1 MKDIFEFFYTHSTE
15 GLIITDAEF
24 RILGINPAAED
35 VFQIAGSTCIGS
47 SLVQTIPFQCIDLTF
62 ENIFETL
69 TLEGSWKGR
78 VSHHLPNQTIQ
89 LLSCNFYQL
98 RQELSEQTHYAFLF
112 DLISDSKLLSASLL
126 LQQEQYASFLKSLS
140 EGITVQ
146 TETSDIILC
155 NPAAERIL
163 GLTRDQMLGRS
174 SVDPRWRC
182 IHEDGSPFPGET
194 HPSMVSLGTGL
205 PQRNVVMGVYKPDGD
220 LTWIS
225 INSEPIFDNNSAIPT
240 AVITS
245 FNDITELKSIEQS
258 LKKTEER
265 WNFALEG
272 SGLGVW
278 DWNIAKQE
286 IYFSPH
292 CRRILGFEHYELPDD
307 IDTWRSRVHPDDLPV
322 VKAQLIQYLKGQQ
335 ERFEVEYRVRKKD
348 ESYTWVLDRGMVV
361 DIDSNGMARRMI
373 GTHADQQQRKQMEE
387 AERQISQRFK
397 AVFNSM
403 YQFIGIMT
411 PDGLLVDV
419 NEAALAFAGITMQD
433 VVGKPLW
440 EAPWVSYSETIQ
452 TQIRQDIA
460 RAAKGEFIR
469 HELEIAGKQNDSTII
484 DFSLKPVRD
493 ENGIVTLII
502 PEGRDIGALKHTEK
516 LLQEANEALAKRAED
531 LSVSNAELERF
542 AYVASHD
549 LQEPLRTVTM
559 FLELLDARYG
569 AQLDTTGRTYIATVT
584 RAANR
589 MKTLIQDLLQYARI
603 GNDNFTLKSVDSQA
617 LVTAVIES
625 FGQTI
630 QETGAK
636 IIVRDLPRLH
646 ASETML
652 YMVFHNLVGNA
663 LKYKQGAEPIIEI
676 GYRLEDAHYEFFIK
690 DNGIGIHSNYFDKIF
705 IIFQRLHKKE
715 EYSGTGLGLALCK
728 KIVERHRGTIR
739 VESAPGQGSTFYF
752 TIHKKIKRLH

>member
-1 MKDIFEFFYTHSTE
+1 MKDIFEFFYAHSTE
-15 GLIITDAEF
+15 GLIVTDAEF
-24 RILGINPAAED
+24 RILQLNPAAET
-35 VFQIAGSTCIGS
+35 VFQINGSNCIGS
-47 SLVQTIPFQCIDLTF
+47 TLAQTIPFKSIDLTF

-69 TLEGSWKGR
+69 SRKGSWKGR

-89 LLSCNFYQL
+89 LLSCTFYQL
-98 RQELSEQTHYAFLF
+98 AQQPSGSIQYAFLF
-112 DLISDSKLLSASLL
+112 DLISDSKLLSTSLL

-140 EGITVQ
+140 EGFTVQ

-174 SVDPRWRC
+174 SIDPRWHC

-205 PQRNVVMGVYKPDGD
+205 PQRNVIMGVYKPDGE

-225 INSEPIFDNNSAIPT
+225 INSEPIFDNNSTKPT

-245 FNDITELKSIEQS
+245 FNDITELKTIEQS

-278 DWNIAKQE
+278 DWAISEQE

-292 CRRILGFEHYELPDD
+292 CRRILGFEDDELPN
-307 IDTWRSRVHPDDLPV
+307 DTDSWRNRIHPDDFPV
-322 VKAQLIQYLKGQQ
+322 VKEQLIHYLKEQQ
-335 ERFEVEYRVRKKD
+335 DTFEAEYRVQKKD
-348 ESYTWVLDRGMVV
+348 GSYTWILNRGMVV
-361 DIDSNGMARRMI
+361 DVDSDGMARRMI
-373 GTHADQQQRKQMEE
+373 GTHADRQHRKQMEE

-411 PDGLLVDV
+411 PDGLLLDV
-419 NEAALAFAGITMQD
+419 NEAALDFAGISMQD
-433 VVGKPLW
+433 VLGKPLW
-440 EAPWVSYSETIQ
+440 NAPWVSYSETIR
-452 TQIRQDIA
+452 TQIQQDIS
-460 RAAKGEFIR
+460 RAAQGEFIR
-469 HELEIAGKQNDSTII
+469 HELEIAGKDDARTII

-493 ENGIVTLII
+493 ENGKVTLII

-516 LLQEANEALAKRAED
+516 LLQEANEALAKRADD

-569 AQLDTTGRTYIATVT
+569 AQLDTTGRTYITTVT

-589 MKTLIQDLLQYARI
+589 MKTLIQDLLQYAQI
-603 GNDNFTLKSVDSQA
+603 GNDNFTFKTIDGQA
-617 LVTAVIES
+617 LVTAVVES

-630 QETGAK
+630 QESGAQ
-636 IIVRDLPRLH
+636 IIVHDLPRLH

-652 YMVFHNLVGNA
+652 YMVFHNLIGNA
-663 LKYKQGAEPIIEI
+663 LKYKLGPKPVVEI
-676 GYRLEDAHYEFFIK
+676 GYHMENQQFEFFVK
-690 DNGIGIHSNYFDKIF
+690 DNGIGIDSHYFDKIF

-728 KIVERHRGTIR
+728 KIVERHQGTIR
-739 VESAPGQGSTFYF
+739 VESAPGKGSTFYF
-752 TIHKKIKRLH
+752 K